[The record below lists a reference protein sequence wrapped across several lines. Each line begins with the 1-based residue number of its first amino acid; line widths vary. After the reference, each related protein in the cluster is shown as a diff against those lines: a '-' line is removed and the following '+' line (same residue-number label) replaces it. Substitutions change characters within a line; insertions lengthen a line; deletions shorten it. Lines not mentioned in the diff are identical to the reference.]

1 MYTFGKDKQGGRDM
15 EAYEQEHLEALRG
28 HLEDC
33 AVLLKTD
40 GAFPLAEPGK
50 LAAFGNGVRR
60 TVKGGTGSG
69 EVNSRYFVTV
79 EQGLREAGFTLT
91 TGAWLD
97 GYDRAYAAARA
108 GFLKGL
114 KAEARSNHANIFL
127 YGMGKTMA
135 EPEYDLPLTGEGDA
149 AIYVL
154 SRNSGEGSDR
164 DPAPGDILLTDSEVR
179 DILALHERFD
189 RFMLV
194 LNVGGPVDLSPVTAV
209 GNILLL
215 SQLGV
220 ETGTALADI
229 LLGRANPSGKL
240 TTTWARW
247 ADYPDMGTFGDHDDT
262 EYREGVYV
270 GYRYFEAAGKGPL
283 FPFGYGLSYT
293 TFILEPVAATLD
305 GGRVACRVRV
315 KNTGDRPGRE
325 VVQLYVSAP
334 QGRIDRPPQEL
345 AAFAKTKLLRP
356 GEAETLE
363 AGFDLRDVAA
373 YDERRSAWVLEAG
386 DYALNVGN
394 SSANARPMAVLR
406 LPEEIVTLRARSCYG
421 EFEEFDAPGFE
432 DWRPENGPREPLPEG
447 LPVLTVDPDA
457 IMTQTVPGEKTYE
470 IEDALRGLTDEQLI
484 FANVGAFASGLG
496 SLMVI
501 GDAGV
506 HVAGAAGETT
516 SKLMDAGM
524 APLVM
529 ADGPAGLRLAR
540 AFYRDKQGLAHA
552 VHESTLPESV
562 TDLMSPLVKGIAEL
576 VAGKKKAPRGAR
588 VEAQY
593 CTALPIGTAIAQ
605 SWDVDFAR
613 LCGDVVGSE
622 MERFGVHL
630 WLAPALNIHRSI
642 RCGRNFE
649 YFSED
654 PLISGRMAAALT
666 RGVQGHPGRG
676 TTVKHFAANNQ
687 EFNRYGSNSRLS
699 ERALR
704 EIYLKGFGIAV
715 RESQP
720 KALMTSYNLIN
731 GVHTAC
737 SRNLIE
743 NILRREFGFRGV
755 VMTDW
760 VLSFMHS
767 RTNKHP
773 AVKPRAVAAAGG
785 DLFMPGCRRDYD
797 DILRGLRSGDLT
809 REQLLVNASR
819 LWRLARELTGA
830 EEY

>member
-1 MYTFGKDKQGGRDM
+1 M
-15 EAYEQEHLEALRG
+15 EAYEREHLEALRG
-28 HLEDC
+28 YLGDC

-40 GAFPLAEPGK
+40 GAFPLAGPGR

-69 EVNSRYFVTV
+69 EVNSRRFVTV

-91 TGAWLD
+91 TEKWLD
-97 GYDRAYAAARA
+97 GCDAAYAAAKA
-108 GFLKGL
+108 GFLKRL
-114 KAEARSNHANIFL
+114 RAEARAHHANLFT

-135 EPEYDLPLTGEGDA
+135 EPEYDLPLEGEGDA
-149 AIYVL
+149 AVYVL
-154 SRNSGEGSDR
+154 SRNSGEGNDR
-164 DPAPGDILLTDSEVR
+164 DLVPGDILLTDSEVR
-179 DILALHERFD
+179 DILALQAKFD

-194 LNVGGPVDLSPVTAV
+194 LNVGGPVDLGPVMGV
-209 GNILLL
+209 GNILVL

-220 ETGTALADI
+220 ETGAALADI

-247 ADYPDMGTFGDHDDT
+247 ADYPAIGTFGGHDDT

-270 GYRYFEAAGKGPL
+270 GYRYFEAAGKSPL
-283 FPFGYGLSYT
+283 FPFGHGLSYT
-293 TFILEPVAATLD
+293 TFALEPVGATLD
-305 GGRVACRVRV
+305 GSRVACRVRV

-325 VVQLYVSAP
+325 VVQVYLGMP
-334 QGRIDRPPQEL
+334 RGRIDRPPQEL
-345 AAFAKTKLLRP
+345 AAFGKTKLLEP
-356 GEAETLE
+356 GAEEIVE

-394 SSANARPMAVLR
+394 SSADARPMALLR
-406 LPEEIVTLRARSCYG
+406 LPEEIVILQARSCYG
-421 EFEEFDAPGFE
+421 EFDEFDRPGFE
-432 DWRPENGPREPLPEG
+432 DWRPENGPRAPLPEG
-447 LPVLTVDPDA
+447 LPVLTVVGTSEVGPK
-457 IMTQTVPGEKTYE
+457 TVPSERTDAV
-470 IEDALRGLTDEQLI
+470 EDGLMGLTDEQLVY
-484 FANVGAFASGLG
+484 ANVGTFASGLG

-516 SKLMDAGM
+516 SKLTDAGM

-540 AFYRDKQGLAHA
+540 AFYRDKRGLAHA

-562 TDLMSPLVKGIAEL
+562 TDLMSPLVKRIAEL

-593 CTALPIGTAIAQ
+593 CTALPIGTAVAQ

-622 MERFGVHL
+622 MERFGVQL
-630 WLAPALNIHRSI
+630 WLAPALNIHRTI

-666 RGVQGHPGRG
+666 KGVQAHPGRG

-720 KALMTSYNLIN
+720 RALMTSYNLIN

-743 NILRREFGFRGV
+743 NILRREFGYKGV

-785 DLFMPGCRRDYD
+785 DLFMPGCQRDYD

-819 LWRLARELTGA
+819 LLRLGRELTGKKEKA
-830 EEY
+830 D